1 MSSFKRHGTA
11 AVAALP
17 AGVRPSSFSS
27 PVPLISTGVSALD
40 DILSGGGLSSGSVL
54 AILPAT
60 GTAAQSAAQIG
71 ASSSSAS
78 SAAETDHV
86 ARSAA
91 EPYVELLLAYSIAQ
105 GIAAQH
111 RGVVIGEAGS
121 SFVKGLMAR
130 AGDLDEQ
137 QLATLSSVE
146 SAKSADETPT
156 GPSDQLDTVPDD
168 GDDEADVDSALGIA
182 PVSVQRE
189 REMKIAWRYERMKQ
203 FSTTVSSGSTKTAE
217 TEQPFCNTFDL
228 SRHIPARL
236 LQKARQDG
244 NLDIADVDTF
254 APRDSAYD
262 QAIRHIELA
271 AQRCR
276 QQAQASKSAGN
287 PSTAA
292 QAQPVLRISI
302 RALGSPSWRIARGQ
316 RVEVEVIRFLRKLKC
331 LLRDLAMPSDLSSI
345 AVPAVA
351 VVTLSASLLSSLS
364 SGASGLV
371 CNLPHRLTH
380 TVDAA
385 ISLSAFAPSPSL
397 RTAFSAYTGALKVL
411 KTPAIGTLTNP
422 SIRASILRG
431 MGAGASAPSQS
442 RGGAGDSSSTVGEG
456 GAGGGENNLAFK
468 VRRKRLVIETLH
480 LDVEGGV
487 SERRTKPPK
496 NMDAETRK
504 PSKPEQVAS
513 TAAPGPPSRQSPQQ
527 ASNSHKPT
535 SSPSATKP
543 KFKGLSSLRQRGL
556 AAANTTSSSAADTKQ
571 TSAAPPVDLEVEL
584 DTRAAHSHPHPQSHA
599 RSQQTRR
606 PHPSTQFTSS
616 RAEDYDF

>member
-1 MSSFKRHGTA
+1 MSSFKRHGAAAA
-11 AVAALP
+11 AVLP

-60 GTAAQSAAQIG
+60 GTAAQSAAQLG
-71 ASSSSAS
+71 ASSSSPS

-91 EPYVELLLAYSIAQ
+91 EPYVELLLAYSVAQ

-111 RGVVIGEAGS
+111 RGVIIGEAGS
-121 SFVKGLMAR
+121 AFVQGLMAR

-137 QLATLSSVE
+137 QLAALSSPE
-146 SAKSADETPT
+146 SATPADDTQS

-168 GDDEADVDSALGIA
+168 GDDEGDDSNLGKA
-182 PVSVQRE
+182 PVSAQRE

-203 FSTTVSSGSTKTAE
+203 FSTTVSSGSTKSAE
-217 TEQPFCNTFDL
+217 AEQPFCNTFDL
-228 SRHIPARL
+228 SKHISPRL
-236 LQKARQDG
+236 LQKARDDG
-244 NLDIADVDTF
+244 NLEIADVDNF
-254 APRDSAYD
+254 PSSSNAYD
-262 QAIRHIELA
+262 QAYEQIEAA
-271 AQRCR
+271 AQTCR
-276 QQAQASKSAGN
+276 QQAQAARAAGG
-287 PSTAA
+287 PSTPAK
-292 QAQPVLRISI
+292 AQPVLRISI
-302 RALGSPSWRIARGQ
+302 RALGSPSWRVARGQ
-316 RVEVEVIRFLRKLKC
+316 RVEVEVIRFLRRVKC
-331 LLRDLAMPSDLSSI
+331 LVRDLALPNDAGSP

-351 VVTLSASLLSSLS
+351 VITLSASLLSSLS
-364 SGASGLV
+364 AGPAGSCCS
-371 CNLPHRLTH
+371 NLPHRLAH

-422 SIRASILRG
+422 SIRASVLRG
-431 MGAGASAPSQS
+431 MGAGAASPSQS
-442 RGGAGDSSSTVGEG
+442 RGGAGDSANTVGEG

-496 NMDAETRK
+496 NADADTRK
-504 PSKPEQVAS
+504 PSTPE
-513 TAAPGPPSRQSPQQ
+513 TPKPPSGSEVSAARPRPPRSPEGSQ
-527 ASNSHKPT
+527 KPA
-535 SSPSATKP
+535 PLLSAPKP
-543 KFKGLSSLRQRGL
+543 KFGGLSSLRQRGI
-556 AAANTTSSSAADTKQ
+556 AAANASSSAAGPNQ
-571 TSAAPPVDLEVEL
+571 TSAAPQAGLEVEL
-584 DTRAAHSHPHPQSHA
+584 DTRAAHSHPHAHSHA
-599 RSQQTRR
+599 RSQR
-606 PHPSTQFTSS
+606 PHPSKQFTSS